1 MSHLGLVIHLELI
14 FGKSERLCLDSIFF
28 SPVYIQLVSEPFDK
42 KLFFA
47 LLYCLSFFVKDQLPV
62 LMGVYVW
69 NLYSVPLIYLSAPSA
84 TSHWFESY
92 SFVVSLDVQQR
103 QSSSSALLSYH
114 ADHSGPSNSPYRL

>member
-28 SPVYIQLVSEPFDK
+28 SPVYIQFVSEPFDK

-47 LLYCLSFFVKDQLPV
+47 LLYYLSFFVKDQLPV

-69 NLYSVPLIYLSAPSA
+69 NLYSVPLIYL
-84 TSHWFESY
+84 
-92 SFVVSLDVQQR
+92 LLQQHHTGL
-103 QSSSSALLSYH
+103 SPIAL
-114 ADHSGPSNSPYRL
+114 